1 MNQTSDEHQ
10 DSSAPTEHQIDAPQ
24 ADASQADARQWA
36 TADRPPTELQR
47 AMQQRAQESLERSRD
62 RAKTKPA
69 PLKWAVTFVLAL
81 VPVLALVAGIDAFV
95 RVFHKINDY
104 YSKLP
109 VPEPEPAPTVY
120 EPVEQRPGI
129 IILETPP
136 IEDDPSKPDVSKSD
150 TSKSDVESS
159 PATPPQAN

>member
-1 MNQTSDEHQ
+1 MNQTSDEHP
-10 DSSAPTEHQIDAPQ
+10 DSSAPTEQQFDAPQ
-24 ADASQADARQWA
+24 AGAPQS

-47 AMQQRAQESLERSRD
+47 ALQQRAQESLERSRD

-69 PLKWAVTFVLAL
+69 PLKWAVMFVLAL

-109 VPEPEPAPTVY
+109 VPAPEPAPTVY

-136 IEDDPSKPDVSKSD
+136 IEDDRSKPE
-150 TSKSDVESS
+150 TESS
-159 PATPPQAN
+159 TSTQPQGQ

>member
-1 MNQTSDEHQ
+1 MNQTSDEHP
-10 DSSAPTEHQIDAPQ
+10 DLSASEERELVAPL
-24 ADASQADARQWA
+24 A
-36 TADRPPTELQR
+36 TADRPPTDLQR

-69 PLKWAVTFVLAL
+69 PLKWAVMFVLAL

-95 RVFHKINDY
+95 RVFHQINDY

-109 VPEPEPAPTVY
+109 VPAPEPAPTVY

-136 IEDDPSKPDVSKSD
+136 IEDEQSKPDA
-150 TSKSDVESS
+150 EAS
-159 PATPPQAN
+159 PATQPPAQ